1 MMHTCIPCLD
11 DNVDMT
17 MAIVGAVVVF
27 AVMAVV
33 TVVVV
38 IQRTHERRHQ
48 RALDLEIRRELFHNP
63 ERYY

>member
-1 MMHTCIPCLD
+1 
-11 DNVDMT
+11 MT